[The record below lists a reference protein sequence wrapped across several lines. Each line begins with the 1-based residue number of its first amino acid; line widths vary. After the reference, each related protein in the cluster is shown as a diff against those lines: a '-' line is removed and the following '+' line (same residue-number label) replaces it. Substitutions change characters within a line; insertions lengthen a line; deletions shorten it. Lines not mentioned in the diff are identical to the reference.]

1 MWALVRLFLLAGAA
15 FTSWIGVWE
24 HPALRGGT
32 AMPSLPAAIH
42 WVDSADLAPPVPSV
56 RHGAL
61 RRAQPSLASGW
72 ITKVKK

>member
-15 FTSWIGVWE
+15 LSSGAGLWE
-24 HPALRGGT
+24 HRALRGT

-42 WVDSADLAPPVPSV
+42 WVDSADLAPPVPSA